1 MKRAITLLS
10 LLLASACASSNDGFV
25 KDDNTRCGPGSP
37 IGIEAGWDTPASPME
52 RSVDNRMTLLV
63 RVSNSSDEDITVK
76 AIRADPMTAFK
87 ETAFELERGSQTF
100 DKVIAEGDDST
111 FEIPMLSRRR
121 MQDRTTGVRAS
132 GVDVTVTVVLDSE
145 KTVRCPFRLPLGF

>member
-10 LLLASACASSNDGFV
+10 LLLSAACASNDGFV
-25 KDDNTRCGPGSP
+25 KDNTACGPGSL
-37 IGIEAGWDTPASPME
+37 IGIEAGWDAPTSPLE
-52 RSVDNRMTLLV
+52 RTTDSRMTLLV
-63 RVSNSSDEDITVK
+63 RDSNSTNEDITVK

-87 ETAFELERGSQTF
+87 ETAYEIERGSQSF
-100 DKVIAEGDDST
+100 DQLIAEGDDYT
-111 FEIPMLSRRR
+111 FEIPMMSRRR

-145 KTVRCPFRLPLGF
+145 KSVRCPFRLPLGF

>member
-10 LLLASACASSNDGFV
+10 LLLSAACASSNDGFV
-25 KDDNTRCGPGSP
+25 KETNLCGAGSP
-37 IGIEAGWDTPASPME
+37 IGIEAGWDTQASPME
-52 RSVDNRMTLLV
+52 RSVDNRLTLLV

-87 ETAFELERGSQTF
+87 DTAYEIERGSQDF
-100 DKVIAEGDDST
+100 NKVIAEGDDST
-111 FEIPMLSRRR
+111 FEIPMLSRRKL
-121 MQDRTTGVRAS
+121 QDRTTGVRAS

-145 KTVRCPFRLPLGF
+145 KSYRCPFRLQLGF

>member
-10 LLLASACASSNDGFV
+10 LLLSAACASNDGFV
-25 KDDNTRCGPGSP
+25 KDIDSCGPESL
-37 IGIEAGWDTPASPME
+37 IGIEAGWDTQTSPME

-63 RVSNSSDEDITVK
+63 RVSNSSNEDITVK
-76 AIRADPMTAFK
+76 AIRADPMTAFRDQMY
-87 ETAFELERGSQTF
+87 EIERGSQDFNTL
-100 DKVIAEGDDST
+100 IAEGDDST
-111 FEIPMLSRRR
+111 FEIPMMSRRR

>member
-10 LLLASACASSNDGFV
+10 LLLLSAACASNDGFV
-25 KDDNTRCGPGSP
+25 KENTSCGPESL
-37 IGIEAGWDTPASPME
+37 IGVEAGWDTQTSPME

-63 RVSNSSDEDITVK
+63 RVSNSSNEDITVK

-87 ETAFELERGSQTF
+87 DTAFEIERGAQDF
-100 DKVIAEGDDST
+100 DTLIAEGDDYT
-111 FEIPMLSRRR
+111 FEIPMMSRRR
-121 MQDRTTGVRAS
+121 LQDRTTGVRAS